1 MSYLFNYSYYPH
13 PAPKKTV
20 VLLNGFLWPASVWD
34 AWVSAFKKDSD
45 IFVISFLPDDAG
57 TVVEA
62 AFDGS
67 NHFSA
72 YITALKKILPKDCVV
87 IGWSMGGL
95 VAQALANT
103 EPSYVHKL
111 FLLASDDGLVN
122 DSWGIKPD
130 AFADFKELLLSDIN
144 AAQDYFFSLC
154 THPYSKKLRVLK
166 PPKISVSHA
175 IIKQQLVLL
184 ASTLEPIRDN
194 PTVYI
199 FAEHDAL
206 ISPYKGYCIKEASH
220 CFPFTHTE
228 ETLAIIFS
236 YLDEKN
242 SLDIEQRFSKYA
254 QHYEKN
260 ASLQAGIADH
270 LLSLKNLQ
278 GNLLDL
284 GCGPG
289 REAKIVAKNQ
299 HNHVYALDLSV
310 AMLAH
315 INTNSHA
322 NIHPIQG
329 HFIKLPFDDDFFDG
343 IWSSFALQWSSSLK
357 KSLAEVYRVL
367 KPNQYFLLSV
377 PGLHSL
383 ESLKKYTQL
392 SVHHFMPHQYWK
404 DVAEEVGFCV
414 ELFEHKNYSEFY
426 ATPLALLKQLKMMG
440 VGSSARANHVYS
452 HAWLQ
457 QQLQGLEQA
466 REEQGIPLNYDTYF
480 FIFKKPL

>member
-1 MSYLFNYSYYPH
+1 MSYLFNYCYYPH

-20 VLLNGFLWPASVWD
+20 VLLNGFLWPACVWD

-45 IFVISFLPDDAG
+45 VFVISFLPDDTG
-57 TVVEA
+57 VVVEA
-62 AFDGS
+62 ALDGS
-67 NHFSA
+67 NPFSA
-72 YITALKKILPKDCVV
+72 YIVALKKILPKDCIV

-95 VAQALANT
+95 VAKALANA
-103 EPSYVHKL
+103 EPSYVQKL
-111 FLLASDDGLVN
+111 FLLACGDSLVN

-154 THPYSKKLRVLK
+154 TYPYSKKLRTLT
-166 PPKISVSHA
+166 PKKTLVSNT
-175 IIKQQLVLL
+175 IIEQQLALL
-184 ASTLEPIRDN
+184 ASTLEPIKNN
-194 PTVYI
+194 PAVNI

-206 ISPYKGYCIKEASH
+206 ISPHTGYCIKEASH
-220 CFPFTHTE
+220 CFPFTHTD

-236 YLDEKN
+236 YLEEKN
-242 SLDIEQRFSKYA
+242 SHDIEQRFSKYA

-260 ASLQAGIADH
+260 ASLQARIADH
-270 LLSLKNLQ
+270 LLSLKHFQ

-289 REAKIVAKNQ
+289 REAKTIAKNT
-299 HNHVYALDLSV
+299 HNFVYALDLSP

-315 INTNSHA
+315 IDTNSHA

-329 HFIKLPFDDDFFDG
+329 DFIELPFDNDFFDG
-343 IWSSFALQWSSSLK
+343 IWSSFALQWSSSPE
-357 KSLAEVYRVL
+357 KSVAEVYRVL
-367 KPNQYFLLSV
+367 KPHQYFLLSV
-377 PGLHSL
+377 PGLNSL
-383 ESLKKYTQL
+383 ESLKKHTQL
-392 SVHHFMPHQYWK
+392 SVHHFMPYSYWQ
-404 DVAEEVGFCV
+404 DLAEKVGFFV

-426 ATPLALLKQLKMMG
+426 ETPLELLKQLKMMG
-440 VGSSARANHVYS
+440 VGSSTRANHVYS

-480 FIFKKPL
+480 FVFKKSS